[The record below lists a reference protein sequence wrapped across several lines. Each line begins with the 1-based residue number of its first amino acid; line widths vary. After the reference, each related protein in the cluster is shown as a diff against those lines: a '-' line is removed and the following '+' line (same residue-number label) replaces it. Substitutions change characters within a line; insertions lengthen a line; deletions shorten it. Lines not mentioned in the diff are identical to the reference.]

1 MKYEKTKN
9 ISFPIGGI
17 GSGCIGLAGNGELN
31 DWEIFN
37 RPSKNTR
44 NGYSHFAIKA
54 TRQGKTIVK
63 VLHGDTNENLIGMH
77 RDGSDT
83 GFGTGPKKDSM
94 AGFPH
99 FRKVDFDADFPIAHL
114 TYQDEDFPAVVR
126 LCAFNP
132 LIPHD
137 EFNSS
142 LPVGFFEWEIEN
154 TTQEDIEYAIS
165 FSVQNPADVS
175 KNQALSSGCFL
186 ACADKQKEELGY
198 FDLTVLT
205 DNADSVAQAYWY
217 RGDWQDAITTFWNNF
232 SQCERMQ
239 PRDYKETGKND
250 HASIVSYLTVPAN
263 GKRKT
268 RFVLAWNAPMQYS
281 YWWPCKDEAGQDRTW
296 KNYYATQF
304 ENSTASAKY
313 ALENFDTLQ
322 QKTQRFAD
330 ALHGSNLPDFVK
342 DAVSAN
348 LSVLKSPTVWRLED
362 GSFWGWEGVFET
374 TGSCEGS
381 CQHVWNYAYALP
393 FLFPSLERSMREN
406 TIKYATYENGETA
419 FRIQLPLGAPQRKYR
434 ACVDGQMGEVIK
446 CYREW
451 KISGDSKW
459 LEDHADGIFK
469 MLEYAW
475 EETNEDA
482 WDKDCDGVID
492 GRQHHT
498 LDVELFGA
506 NSWLQGF
513 YLLALDCASKMAEAL
528 GQSDRAEKYKGLYQK
543 GRAWTNEHLF
553 NGEYFGQKI
562 DLADKTVIDK
572 FVGGD
577 YYWNDE
583 TQEIKYQI
591 GEGCIIDQVLAD
603 WHASLLG
610 VGEVFDTDKKRTA
623 LKSLYKYNYKPSMR
637 EVTNMWRNFA
647 LNDEAGT
654 IICSYP
660 DGKQKPMIPIPYCEE
675 TMTGFEYALGGL
687 MISQGLVSE
696 GENVVKAVRN
706 RYNGENRN
714 PFNEIECGNNYARS
728 MASYALLPIYSG
740 FSFDMTKNYLGF
752 APINKADG
760 RYFWSVGNAYGSVE
774 FSGDRQTLF
783 VFGKEIFLS
792 SFGLK
797 DDCKIAC
804 VRVDGNEIPFKQTKN
819 LLSFEKQ
826 AIKESLVIERKAK

>member
-1 MKYEKTKN
+1 MKYKKTKN

-37 RPSKNTR
+37 RPCKNTR

-54 TRQGKTIVK
+54 TYQGQTKVK
-63 VLHGDTNENLIGMH
+63 VLHGDTVENLIGMH
-77 RDGSDT
+77 VDGSDT
-83 GFGTGPKKDSM
+83 GFGTGPKKDSL

-99 FRKVDFDADFPIAHL
+99 FKSVEFDADFPIAKL
-114 TYQDEDFPAVVR
+114 TFSDDNFPAIVR
-126 LCAFNP
+126 LKAFNP
-132 LIPHD
+132 MIPHD

-142 LPVGFFEWEIEN
+142 LPAGFFEWEIEN
-154 TTQEDIEYAIS
+154 TTQEDIEFAIA
-165 FSVQNPADVS
+165 FSVQNPAEVS
-175 KNQALSSGCFL
+175 QNKALAKGCFL
-186 ACADKQKEELGY
+186 ACADKTKDELGY

-205 DNADSVAQAYWY
+205 ESEDSVAQAYWY

-232 SQCERMQ
+232 SANARMQ
-239 PRDYKETGKND
+239 PRHYDTNGKKD
-250 HASIVSYLTVPAN
+250 HASVVSYIPVKAGEKATA
-263 GKRKT
+263 K
-268 RFVLAWNAPMQYS
+268 FVLAWNAPMQYS
-281 YWWPCKDEAGQDRTW
+281 YWWPQKDENGNDRTW
-296 KNYYATQF
+296 KNYYTTQF
-304 ENSTASAKY
+304 EDSSATAEY
-313 ALENFDTLQ
+313 ALRNFDELL
-322 QKTQRFAD
+322 QKTELFAN
-330 ALHGSNLPDFVK
+330 ALHSSSLPDFVK

-451 KISGDSKW
+451 KISGDNAW
-459 LEDHADGIFK
+459 LKKYADGIFK

-475 EETNEDA
+475 EETNDDA
-482 WDKDCDGVID
+482 WDKNCDGVID

-506 NSWLQGF
+506 NSWLEGF
-513 YLLALDCASKMAEAL
+513 YLLALDCASKMAQAL
-528 GQSDRAEKYKGLYQK
+528 GQTDRAEKYKKLYK
-543 GRAWTNEHLF
+543 NGRAWTNDNLF
-553 NGEYFGQKI
+553 NGEYFGQKV
-562 DLADKTVIDK
+562 DLKDKGVLDK
-572 FVGGD
+572 FVGGE

-583 TQEIKYQI
+583 TKEIKYQI

-603 WHASLLG
+603 WHAYLLG
-610 VGEVFDTDKKRTA
+610 VDEVFDADKKRKA
-623 LKSLYKYNYKPSMR
+623 LESLYKYNYKPSMR

-654 IICSYP
+654 VICSYP
-660 DGKQKPMIPIPYCEE
+660 EGRKKPSIPIPYCEE

-687 MISQGLVSE
+687 MISQGLINE
-696 GENVVKAVRN
+696 GERIVKAVRD
-706 RYNGENRN
+706 RYDGEKRN
-714 PFNEIECGNNYARS
+714 PWNEIECGNNYARS
-728 MASYALLPIYSG
+728 MASYALLLIYSG
-740 FSFDMTKNYLGF
+740 FSFDTTKNYIGF
-752 APINKADG
+752 KPIAKGDG
-760 RYFWSVGNAYGSVE
+760 NYLWSVGNSYGSVAFASE
-774 FSGDRQTLF
+774 KQTVSVLGGEL
-783 VFGKEIFLS
+783 VLS
-792 SFGLK
+792 SFGLRDTNK
-797 DDCKIAC
+797 
-804 VRVDGNEIPFKQTKN
+804 VTGVFVDGKAISFTQNGD
-819 LLSFEKQ
+819 LLCFEKQ
-826 AIKESLVIERKAK
+826 VIKNTLMIATEDK